1 MARRGRPPTY
11 CEEINGQM
19 YVTPETLDREIQ
31 RLEKHRTDCRNRYRN
46 KRDMLK
52 ALRPELFDKRN
63 GNVRTNQQIVRRFG
77 IPLGSNILQSG
88 TEAGDSGQV
97 EGRPGFREITLREA
111 INLAGA

>member
-11 CEEINGQM
+11 CENIDGQM
-19 YVTPETLDREIQ
+19 YITPETLDREIQ

-77 IPLGSNILQSG
+77 IPLGSNILQST
-88 TEAGDSGQV
+88 TETGDSGQI
-97 EGRPGFREITLREA
+97 EGRPGFRELSLRETTDSPSA
-111 INLAGA
+111 